1 MLVDGY
7 VDEPTCLGVPP
18 YMSTYPRYITG
29 AIWRHSPRTEVLYR
43 TIDQTRVSF
52 DAALETWRTADM
64 VVLIAGMIVPG
75 KYLGGSPISVR
86 EARELFS
93 DTRLDGIPKLLVGPW
108 ARFGCGLEGG
118 RAGIRPENLS
128 PPFDYIVKGDSEVVI
143 GEMYKT
149 GAALS
154 SLDLTLT
161 RSSAQEIEEY
171 VLRGAPIVQQAPG
184 FKRGHLI
191 CEIETYRGCPRFMT
205 GGCSFCTE
213 PLYGEPQQRD
223 VSSIVREVEAL
234 YGVGVRAF
242 RLGRQAD
249 LFSYGSRE
257 MGEVEFPRP
266 APQVIQELFS
276 RIRTVAPNLTVLHI
290 DNVNPGTV
298 VRYPEESRA
307 VALSI
312 MKYHTT
318 GDVAAFGVESADPE
332 VIRRNNLKVS
342 PDQALEAV
350 RIINEVGAQRPQNEL
365 PHLLPGLNFVYG
377 LPGETK
383 KTTEHNIAFLEQIL
397 KEGLMLRRINIRQVI
412 TFPSTRLAE
421 NKEGRIKRGDFI
433 AQKQDIRN
441 RIDVP
446 MLKRVAPPGTIIRS
460 TFIEEREGNNYLLR
474 PLGSYPLLCQM
485 PPGHMDA
492 DVLDVFVVD
501 HGPRSVT
508 VLPYPMNVH
517 TASIARWKAVPGIGS
532 KRAARLKSSVM
543 LGPHDLVSVLEM
555 QMPDWLTRC
564 LNFEPGTDR
573 GYATAAQNSDN
584 LGHPASGA

>member
-1 MLVDGY
+1 MDGY

-18 YMSTYPRYITG
+18 YMSTYPRYIAG
-29 AIWRHSPRTEVLYR
+29 AIWKHSPRTEVLYQ

-52 DAALETWRTADM
+52 NTALETWKTADM

-93 DTRLDGIPKLLVGPW
+93 DARLDGIPKLLVGPW

-118 RAGIRPENLS
+118 RAGIRPEDLS
-128 PPFDYIVKGDSEVVI
+128 PPFDYIVKGDPEVVL
-143 GEMYKT
+143 GEMYRT
-149 GAALS
+149 GTGLS
-154 SLDLTLT
+154 SLDLLLV

-171 VLRGAPIVQQAPG
+171 VVRGASIVQQAPG

-191 CEIETYRGCPRFMT
+191 CEIETYRGCPRFVT

-223 VSSIVREVEAL
+223 VNAIVREIEAL
-234 YGVGVRAF
+234 YAVGVRAY
-242 RLGRQAD
+242 RVGRQAD

-276 RIRTVAPNLTVLHI
+276 KIRTVAPNLTVLHI

-298 VRYPEESRA
+298 ARYPEESRA

-312 MKYHTT
+312 IKYHTT

-332 VIRRNNLKVS
+332 VIRRNNLKAS
-342 PDQALEAV
+342 PDQAIEAV
-350 RIINEVGAQRPQNEL
+350 RIINEVGAQRPPNEL

-397 KEGLMLRRINIRQVI
+397 EENLMLRRINIRQVI
-412 TFPSTRLAE
+412 TFPGTQLARD
-421 NKEGRIKRGDFI
+421 KESRIRHGDFV
-433 AQKQDIRN
+433 AQKQDIRS
-441 RIDVP
+441 RIDVQ

-460 TFIEEREGNNYLLR
+460 AFLEGRDGNNYLLR
-474 PLGSYPLLCQM
+474 PLASYPLLCQM
-485 PPGHMDA
+485 PSGGMDRDA
-492 DVLDVFVVD
+492 PDVFVVD

-508 VLPYPMNVH
+508 VLPYPMSVH

-532 KRAARLKSSVM
+532 KRAARLKRSVI
-543 LGPHDLVSVLEM
+543 LGGSDLMSVLEM
-555 QMPDWLTRC
+555 QVPDWLLRS
-564 LNFEPGTDR
+564 LDFEP
-573 GYATAAQNSDN
+573 S
-584 LGHPASGA
+584 SGRELH